1 MWEEGTY
8 VGFEAN
14 NPMELTMNTHKKT
27 FTTVA
32 AAMALVG
39 LSGAA
44 NAGGLAEPVI
54 QQAPTPMAAPAPA
67 PVSYGGDWGGFYAGG
82 QLGWGQ
88 LDADAFGDEDPDGA
102 LYGVHAGYNYD
113 FGSFVL
119 GAELDY
125 DATDISDA
133 ATGID
138 LDSVARL
145 KVKAGYDMGQ
155 FLPYVTA
162 GVAQATTSGALDGTD
177 DGQFAGLG
185 VDYQYNDRIRVG
197 AEALQHQ
204 FDDFDGTGNDIDATT
219 IAARVSFTF

>member
-1 MWEEGTY
+1 MHAKTLTATAAALAM
-8 VGFEAN
+8 VGFA
-14 NPMELTMNTHKKT
+14 
-27 FTTVA
+27 
-32 AAMALVG
+32 
-39 LSGAA
+39 GAA
-44 NAGGLAEPVI
+44 NAGGLAEPVV
-54 QQAPTPMAAPAPA
+54 QPAPAPLPAPVPA

-88 LDADAFGDEDPDGA
+88 LDSDAFGDADPDGA

-125 DATDISDA
+125 DATDISDD

-138 LDSVARL
+138 LDSVARF
-145 KVKAGYDMGQ
+145 KVKAGYDAGR

-162 GVAQATTSGALDGTD
+162 GIAQATTSGALDADD
-177 DGQFAGLG
+177 DGQFAGVG
-185 VDYQYNDRIRVG
+185 VDYQFNDSIRVG

-204 FDDFDGTGNDIDATT
+204 FDDFDGSGADIDATT
-219 IAARVSFTF
+219 IAARVSYTF